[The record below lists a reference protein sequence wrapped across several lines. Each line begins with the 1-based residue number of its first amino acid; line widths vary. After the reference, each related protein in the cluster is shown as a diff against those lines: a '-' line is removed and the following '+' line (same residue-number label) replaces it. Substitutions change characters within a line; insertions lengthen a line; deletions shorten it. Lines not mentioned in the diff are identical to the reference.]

1 MSEEVK
7 FVKDNER
14 LEQVTIGVGNWRNFR
29 GERTESNKSGAR
41 KFNIFLPPDVADYL
55 ADVGWYVKSKE
66 PYREG
71 DDVTYFLEIE
81 ASYDTK
87 GGQFA
92 PPEIKMIAY
101 DGKETYLSEENVG
114 ILDKSDIE
122 YADLEIRPYNWDVN
136 GKKGCKAY
144 LVSLDAHL
152 RKPRRA
158 LNAALRRDEEEE

>member
-14 LEQVTIGVGNWRNFR
+14 LEHVTIGVGNWRNFR
-29 GERTESNKSGAR
+29 GERTENNKSGAR

-55 ADVGWYVKSKE
+55 ADVGWYVRTRD

-71 DDVTYFLEIE
+71 DDPTYFLEIE

-92 PPEIKMIAY
+92 PPEITMVTY
-101 DGKETYLSEENVG
+101 DGRETHLTEENVG
-114 ILDKSDIE
+114 LLDKSDIE
-122 YADLEIRPYNWDVN
+122 DAELEIRPYNWNVN
-136 GKKGCKAY
+136 GKRGCKAF
-144 LVSLDAHL
+144 LVELTVHL

-158 LNAALRRDEEEE
+158 LNANLRRDEEEE